1 MKQKKNKKS
10 KVDNKF
16 NFDND
21 VIIGISSNN
30 SDSKN
35 KSHKKNK
42 KKNNK
47 KNIVNSSKNKK
58 TKVKPNK
65 VKKKHSLFYR
75 IGILGV
81 FIIGGICFLVLS
93 PMFNIKEI
101 VVEDNEVISEE
112 KIISLS
118 GVTVDENI
126 FRISKSSIRKNVEN
140 EPYIESVNVKR
151 VFPNRLEIIVEE
163 RVPRFLVE
171 YTDGKYIYIDKNG
184 YVLEFSNEKLELP
197 ILIGTSTEFESMID
211 TEGNENRLNEKDL
224 KRLNVV
230 LKIISIAESNEILD
244 LITKID
250 FSDSSDYK
258 LVLDS
263 IGKIVHLGDCNDLN
277 TRILWAKEI
286 INSEKDNRGEIFVN
300 SNEKPP
306 FFRESI

>member
-16 NFDND
+16 DFDND

-65 VKKKHSLFYR
+65 VKKKHGLFFR

-126 FRISKSSIRKNVEN
+126 FRISKSSIRKNVES

>member
-126 FRISKSSIRKNVEN
+126 FRISKSSIRKNVES

>member
-16 NFDND
+16 DFDND

-65 VKKKHSLFYR
+65 VKKKHGLFFR

-171 YTDGKYIYIDKNG
+171 YTDGKYIYIDTNG

>member
-16 NFDND
+16 DFDND

-65 VKKKHSLFYR
+65 VKKKHGLFFR